1 MAFQFQC
8 PQCANVLQ
16 AEESQAGG
24 QSQCPFCQTMFIIP
38 TPIAPAPAPAA
49 PFPGPAEAAPTPSG
63 LPPTTFP
70 GVRDA
75 SPSGTGGPQTP
86 FPDVAGTGTAAG
98 EGSPQTGTPPAFE
111 TNEPDLL
118 HIPCPECKEVLE
130 TPVEMLDQDV
140 MCPHC
145 EAQFRLRRRD
155 SVEFKRKK
163 EQEQRIK
170 EHKVG
175 RAWFNWAIVV
185 VVLVVG
191 FLLFLIFSA
200 QGE

>member
-16 AEESQAGG
+16 AEESQAGE
-24 QSQCPFCQTMFIIP
+24 QSQCPLCQTLFIIP
-38 TPIAPAPAPAA
+38 APIAPAPAS
-49 PFPGPAEAAPTPSG
+49 PFPGPAAAAPAAPAG
-63 LPPTTFP
+63 PQAPFP
-70 GVRDA
+70 GVVDT
-75 SPSGTGGPQTP
+75 SPTAPGGPQAPFPGVGGTGGGGGGAP
-86 FPDVAGTGTAAG
+86 A
-98 EGSPQTGTPPAFE
+98 AFE
-111 TNEPDLL
+111 MKEPELL
-118 HIPCPECKEVLE
+118 HIPCPECKETLE

-163 EQEQRIK
+163 EQLEKIK

-175 RAWFNWAIVV
+175 KAWFNWAIIV
-185 VVLVVG
+185 VVLVLI
-191 FLLFLIFSA
+191 FLLFLIFSS
-200 QGE
+200 GSG